1 MYVNRYDDEAEKK
14 WTRIHM
20 VKAIEPRFIYLIDL
34 VKWILPID
42 IYHDMCTIDKCAQV

>member
-1 MYVNRYDDEAEKK
+1 MYVNRYDDEAEKSE
-14 WTRIHM
+14 RAYGESNR
-20 VKAIEPRFIYLIDL
+20 VRFIYLIDL